1 MWWQRPLWAIVGGSG
16 ASGAVV
22 EASGSRIS
30 AYRPDLLLEVDE
42 DTNKRVVVGEVKL
55 TGSDNATPAEA
66 RGVLECLAYIRDAAD
81 YYASVPQLPHGF
93 VVAWGASGTPATV
106 LVSIANEGQ
115 LTELV
120 QVSCH
125 KGETL
130 SALGPVPACRRE
142 ADGLR
147 PTLSAD
153 GLRERVVYTVDT
165 CGVIVPS
172 TGHGEVT
179 VSLR

>member
-1 MWWQRPLWAIVGGSG
+1 MRPIIRARRLLTSGRPIAELKKGGRRIRVWWQRPLWAIVGGSG
-16 ASGAVV
+16 ALGAVV

-81 YYASVPQLPHGF
+81 YYTSVPQLPHGF
-93 VVAWGASGTPATV
+93 VVAWGASGTTTTA

-115 LTELV
+115 LTEP
-120 QVSCH
+120 S
-125 KGETL
+125 G
-130 SALGPVPACRRE
+130 SRAIRARRS
-142 ADGLR
+142 R
-147 PTLSAD
+147 P
-153 GLRERVVYTVDT
+153 
-165 CGVIVPS
+165 
-172 TGHGEVT
+172 
-179 VSLR
+179 